1 MELTGKVAVVTG
13 GGSGIGRAL
22 CLAFAERGCTGV
34 VVADIDKAAAQAVA
48 AEVEAA
54 SGAAGGAALALP
66 CDVADPNQV
75 ELLREAAVERF
86 GAVHV
91 VCNNAGILRSGTA
104 WETTLEEWDATLAVN
119 LWGVVNGVRSF
130 VPLFVDQGE
139 GHVVNTASLAG
150 LTSNPGLA
158 AYTVSKHAVVALS
171 ECLHRDLVLS
181 GATGVGVSVLC
192 PGVVATS
199 IMDAPATRSSTS
211 ELGKVIGGALGD
223 AVASGTDPAEV
234 ATAVVDA
241 VEAGGFYV
249 VTHPD
254 QTVPMVR
261 QRLDDIVE
269 ARIPGPS
276 ASPG

>member
-1 MELTGKVAVVTG
+1 MELSGRVVVVTG

-22 CLAFAERGCTGV
+22 CRAFGQAGCAGV
-34 VVADIDKAAAQAVA
+34 VVADVD
-48 AEVEAA
+48 
-54 SGAAGGAALALP
+54 GGAAEAVATEVEQVGSGTAAIAVR

-91 VCNNAGILRSGTA
+91 VCNNAGILRSGAA
-104 WETTLEEWDATLAVN
+104 WETTLEEWDAVLGVN
-119 LWGVVNGVRSF
+119 LWGVVNGIRSF

-171 ECLHRDLVLS
+171 ETLHRDLLIS

-199 IMDAPATRSSTS
+199 IMDDPITHAATT
-211 ELGKVIGGALGD
+211 EVGKLVGD
-223 AVASGTDPAEV
+223 ALAQAVRAGTDPAEV
-234 ATAVVDA
+234 AAAVVEA
-241 VEAGGFYV
+241 VEAGTFYV
-249 VTHPD
+249 LTHPD
-254 QTVPMVR
+254 QTIPMVR

-269 ARIPGPS
+269 GRVPGAS
-276 ASPG
+276 ASPA